1 MTTMTIEQG
10 SGSQIKGVTFILV
23 NALCQAVGSVVLQ
36 GYLVSM
42 DPIVFTFY
50 CFVIVVGLTLA
61 LRVVVHGSIRAL
73 WTIILANKKHLV
85 LLNIAT
91 AADWIL
97 YFISIKISDGSLANA
112 LLFGVAPIAALFL
125 SRKQTRQKT
134 GYSLVI
140 LMLLALLA
148 ATYVEGASGN
158 VYLAIASGVLAGVAV
173 GAGTISMKGLGA
185 DGVKVLDV
193 VLLRYAM
200 TILATMLILFA
211 MGTPIHISA
220 AQGLNTVCIAAA
232 MVLLPTVLVQA
243 GIRLISAFNAAV
255 IFSSIPA
262 LTYVVAIFVG
272 AQFSLVRTAIFVV
285 LSLVLLRM
293 STIKNL

>member
-1 MTTMTIEQG
+1 MV
-10 SGSQIKGVTFILV
+10 GV
-23 NALCQAVGSVVLQ
+23 
-36 GYLVSM
+36 
-42 DPIVFTFY
+42 
-50 CFVIVVGLTLA
+50 TLA

-97 YFISIKISDGSLANA
+97 YFISVKISDGSLANA
-112 LLFGVAPIAALFL
+112 LLFGVAPIAALFF
-125 SRKQTRQKT
+125 SREQTGQKT

-158 VYLAIASGVLAGVAV
+158 LYLAIATGVLAGVAV

-211 MGTPIHISA
+211 MGTPMHISA
-220 AQGLNTVCIAAA
+220 AQGLNSVCIAAA

-243 GIRLISAFNAAV
+243 GIRLISAFSAAV

-262 LTYVVAIFVG
+262 LTYVVALFVG
-272 AQFSLVRTAIFVV
+272 APFSLARTAIFVV

-293 STIKNL
+293 STIQNL